1 MNIQS
6 FLQTAFEKK
15 AQEILLNPSQPVRMR
30 VGKDLVTMAP
40 QQVSA
45 SETRQMVHQILN
57 EEEKKALFEDLS
69 IQGMRTIGPLSFR
82 FNFQIDFEGV
92 SGSLELQNANNVD
105 WGLPGLVA
113 ESWSRG
119 QGLNLVIGPRRSGK
133 TSSIQGM
140 LKAMKGRKKVI
151 AIYSESEN
159 VDFSSEGNVVSQF
172 SIEQFEKNGV
182 LRSADV
188 VIIDANESRFCEQ
201 ALRLAEEGRSVV
213 LTLSYWNLQMGFS
226 RFLDL
231 CEGNERSQARRLA
244 TVLQSAVG
252 LRLVPG
258 TDAPLVGAFE
268 LMMGTPETQRALLQ
282 KDFATVDKLMQ
293 TTGEKTGMRTMNQAL
308 FQLLMKRKIDMRSAF
323 ESSPE
328 PQELDQLLK
337 KVGI

>member
-1 MNIQS
+1 MNIQN

-30 VGKDLVTMAP
+30 VGKDLVALAP

-45 SETRQMVHQILN
+45 SETRQLVHQILN
-57 EEEKKALFEDLS
+57 EEEKRALFADLS
-69 IQGMRTIGPLSFR
+69 IQGVRSLGELSFR

-92 SGSLELQNANNVD
+92 SGSLELQNSQSAD
-105 WGLPGLVA
+105 WALPGLVA
-113 ESWSRG
+113 DAWARA
-119 QGLNLVIGPRRSGK
+119 QGLNLLVGPRRSGK
-133 TSSIQGM
+133 TTAIQGV
-140 LKAMKGRKKVI
+140 LKAMKGKKKVI

-159 VDFSSEGNVVSQF
+159 TEFSSEGNVISQF
-172 SIEQFEKNGV
+172 SIAQLEKNGV

-188 VIIDANESRFCEQ
+188 VVIDSSDTRFCET
-201 ALRLAEEGRSVV
+201 ALRLSEEGRSVV
-213 LTLSYWNLQMGFS
+213 LTLSYWNLQMGLA

-231 CEGNERSQARRLA
+231 CEGNDRTQARRLA
-244 TVLQSAVG
+244 SVLQTAVG
-252 LRLVPG
+252 VRLVPG
-258 TDAPLVGAFE
+258 TETPLVGAFE
-268 LMMGTPETQRALLQ
+268 LMMGTPETQKALAQ
-282 KDFATVDKLMQ
+282 KDFMTVDKLMQ

-308 FQLLMKRKIDMRSAF
+308 FQLLMKRKIDMRAAF